1 VPPQQKEDA
10 QMIENPAYIDG
21 RMLINGKLVESTTGN
36 WLESID
42 PATEQVIGRVPAA
55 GPEDVAIAVDAAQ
68 DAQKDWAALSVIERA
83 KILKRYAA
91 RLSEEG
97 ERLLAVEVRDTGNTI
112 AKLRHDISNAV
123 RGIEYFA
130 GLGTELKGE
139 TVPAS
144 GEFLHYS
151 EHQPYGVV
159 GRIVPFNHPILF
171 AAKFGAPLMAGNA
184 VVIKPSEQSPLSSA
198 LLGEIVAET
207 LPPGVVNIVTG
218 DGLGAGLPLVQHPQV
233 KRISFIGS
241 VPTGMAIQRA
251 AAEVG
256 VKHLSLELGGKNP
269 MIVFD
274 DADPETVAS
283 NAIGGMNFGWMGQ
296 SCGSMSRILLPDAI
310 YDEVLER
317 IVAKADAIALG
328 DPSLEETG
336 AGPMNNRGQ
345 LEKALHYIQAGKD
358 DGARLVSGGVR
369 PDGAEFEKGFWLR
382 PTVFADVTPD
392 MRIFREEIFGPVMS
406 VVRYS
411 GDFDEALAL
420 ANDVEYGLTAS
431 IWTNDLRK
439 ANRASREVRAG
450 YVWVNGVS
458 RHFLGTGFG
467 GYKNSGI
474 GREECFE
481 EMLSYTET
489 KTVHVR
495 Y

>member
-1 VPPQQKEDA
+1 MTETF
-10 QMIENPAYIDG
+10 IDG
-21 RMLINGKLVESTTGN
+21 RMLINGKLVESQTGN
-36 WLESID
+36 WLESIN
-42 PATEQVIGRVPAA
+42 PATEEVIGRVPAA
-55 GPEDVAIAVDAAQ
+55 GPEDVDAAVTAAH
-68 DAQKDWAALSVIERA
+68 DAWPEWAALNMMQRA
-83 KILKRYAA
+83 RILKDYAA
-91 RLSEEG
+91 RLHEEG
-97 ERLLAVEVRDTGNTI
+97 DRLLAVEVADTGNSI
-112 AKLRHDISNAV
+112 AKLRHDIAMAV

-151 EHQPYGVV
+151 ERQPYGVV

-171 AAKFGAPLMAGNA
+171 AAKFGAPLMAGNS

-207 LPPGVVNIVTG
+207 LPPGVVNIITG
-218 DGLGAGLPLVQHPQV
+218 DGVGAGAPLVRHSLV

-256 VKHLSLELGGKNP
+256 IKHLSLELGGKNP
-269 MIVFD
+269 MVVFD
-274 DADPETVAS
+274 DADPETVAT
-283 NAIGGMNFGWMGQ
+283 NAIAGMNFSWMGQ
-296 SCGSMSRILLPDAI
+296 SCGSMSRIIIPDSM
-310 YDEVLER
+310 YDEVVER
-317 IVAKADAIALG
+317 IVAKARAIRIG
-328 DPSLEETG
+328 DPADEATG
-336 AGPMNNRGQ
+336 AGPMNNKGQ
-345 LEKALHYIQAGKD
+345 YDKAVSYIEIAKQ
-358 DGARLVSGGVR
+358 DGARLVAGGGR
-369 PDGAEFEKGFWLR
+369 PEGAAFDRGYWLQ
-382 PTVFADVTPD
+382 PTVFADVTSS
-392 MRIFREEIFGPVMS
+392 MRIFQEEVFGPIMS
-406 VVRYS
+406 LVRYS
-411 GDFDEALAL
+411 GEYDEAIAL

-439 ANRASREVRAG
+439 ATRAARDVRAG

-467 GYKNSGI
+467 GFNNSGI

-481 EMLSYTET
+481 EMVSYTET